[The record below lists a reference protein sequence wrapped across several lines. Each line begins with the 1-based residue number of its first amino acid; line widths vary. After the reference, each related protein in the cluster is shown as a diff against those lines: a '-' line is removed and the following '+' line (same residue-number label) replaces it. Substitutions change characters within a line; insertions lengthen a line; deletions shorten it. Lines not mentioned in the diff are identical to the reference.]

1 MTKRIRYLTILL
13 LMLIGIGSSWGQV
26 GSGFNPSDPPEPG
39 QPPMRLD
46 IRVSPAEAGSVSGGG
61 RYAEGTQV
69 NLTAY
74 VNTGF
79 RFTGWTNKAGDV
91 LSTSTNFTY
100 TKLAGH
106 EQLTA
111 NYVFDPS
118 NPQEPQ
124 EPSMIMYY
132 QLQVNTTEG
141 GSASGGGRYLANTNV
156 TLSAYPE
163 DKFEFVAW
171 IDDATGETISESRSF
186 TYTTTAKHRSVTA
199 RFHFNPDS
207 PAEPPV
213 PDEKRWVRAIATE
226 GGTTNFA
233 SERVI
238 VGRSIT
244 LTAYANDGYDFE
256 GWYLNGE
263 EYTKLSSF
271 SYTVTDSYYQDFE
284 ARFTFNPRD
293 PSEPGSPM
301 PRRHEFYLMNKVTK
315 PGAQAKFPIY
325 LTSIKPLTDMTFQLE
340 FPEVLTPD
348 FTKVEMSEK
357 AVGYSVSYSKQDA
370 RNYIFTLTGG
380 TVPAGN
386 AALLVFTI
394 NVSEDIITAL
404 DYPVLINLVEVT
416 EEDGTVVTAGTR
428 NGRLSVYKNG
438 DANGDDVVSIID
450 AVLVVDDILGNPS
463 DEFIEE
469 VANVNDD
476 EGISIIDAV
485 GVVDIILDDSIGG
498 NAPSGQN
505 NTTSQATPD

>member
-1 MTKRIRYLTILL
+1 MTKRIRYLTMLL
-13 LMLIGIGSSWGQV
+13 ALLASSIGVQAQV

-39 QPPMRLD
+39 QPPMKLE
-46 IRVSPAEAGSVSGGG
+46 VKVVPAEAGSVSGTG
-61 RYAEGTQV
+61 RYAEGTAV
-69 NLTAY
+69 NLYAY

-118 NPQEPQ
+118 NPQEPV

-132 QLQVNTTEG
+132 QLQVNCTEG
-141 GSASGGGRYLANTNV
+141 GSAYGGGRYLANTNV
-156 TLSAYPE
+156 TLTAYPE

-171 IDDATGETISESRSF
+171 IDDATGETISENSSF

-213 PDEKRWVRAIATE
+213 PDEKRWVRAIAIE

-293 PSEPGSPM
+293 PSEPGSPT

-315 PGAQAKFPIY
+315 PGATVKFPIY

-357 AVGYSVSYSKQDA
+357 AVGYSISYSQQDA
-370 RNYIFTLTGG
+370 RNYVFTLTGG

-438 DANGDDVVSIID
+438 DANGDDVVSIYD
-450 AVLVVDDILGNPS
+450 AVLVVDNILGHPS
-463 DEFIEE
+463 DEFIQEA
-469 VANVNDD
+469 ANVNDD

-485 GVVDIILDDSIGG
+485 GVVDIILDDT
-498 NAPSGQN
+498 SGSRTQQ
-505 NTTSQATPD
+505 TTNEADPD